1 MNVLMLFLAIFFSAS
16 LTAADMESVVIDNY
30 EIHEYNGVVGK
41 WMLVPNYNRMKE
53 LCRDFGV
60 DEAEVKRLNP
70 ELKFGTY
77 FFVPFSA
84 EKQAALEA
92 KGVFRKEME
101 ISRDDF
107 ISPLP
112 HIHGITSFLGQ
123 RWGAFHPGVDFPCPP
138 MTPIVST
145 LDGRVIL
152 SKYIDGYGNC
162 VIVEHRNGFITKY
175 GHNSINLVR
184 VGDVVKRGQIVA
196 YSGNTGRSTGPHL
209 HFEVRLNDIPLD
221 PLDFM
226 PDDQEMADAVD
237 RAEKNRIGRRRR

>member
-77 FFVPFSA
+77 FFLPFSA

-112 HIHGITSFLGQ
+112 HIHGITSFLGSGGE
-123 RWGAFHPGVDFPCPP
+123 R
-138 MTPIVST
+138 
-145 LDGRVIL
+145 
-152 SKYIDGYGNC
+152 
-162 VIVEHRNGFITKY
+162 
-175 GHNSINLVR
+175 SIPALISPVR
-184 VGDVVKRGQIVA
+184 R
-196 YSGNTGRSTGPHL
+196 
-209 HFEVRLNDIPLD
+209 
-221 PLDFM
+221 
-226 PDDQEMADAVD
+226 
-237 RAEKNRIGRRRR
+237 